1 MSFLSFLGRILFA
14 SLFILSAWQIFN
26 EFDGTGGPF
35 AKELNPK
42 LTVLRKNLST
52 KLGVRIPN
60 INVRQFTATIIFLKG
75 VGGIL
80 FVFGSRFGSVL
91 LLLHLAIITPLL
103 YDFYNYRPNSLKYNL
118 LLKDFVQNVALSGA
132 LLFFIGMKNSIP
144 KRQLKKKTPKSKAN

>member
-1 MSFLSFLGRILFA
+1 MYVAR
-14 SLFILSAWQIFN
+14 FN
-26 EFDGTGGPF
+26 EFDATGGPI

-42 LTVLRKNLST
+42 LSVLRKNLST

-60 INVRQFTATIIFLKG
+60 INIWKFTATIIFLKG
-75 VGGIL
+75 VGGVL

-91 LLLHLAIITPLL
+91 LLLHLAITTPLL

-132 LLFFIGMKNSIP
+132 LLFFIGMKNSIR
-144 KRQLKKKTPKSKAN
+144 KRQLKKTPKSKTN